1 MSITG
6 STAGDIDHMVT
17 ALDILLG
24 ALAKSAPKPIPVEVP
39 GVGTLH
45 VLPLTVR
52 DMDEQQAEA
61 MKAESRPEQI
71 ARGVARILCDADGKR
86 FPPSDELVQR
96 LMDMPWQHSQLLMQ
110 AATGAADAGNA

>member
-1 MSITG
+1 MSD
-6 STAGDIDHMVT
+6 ALT
-17 ALDILLG
+17 AL
-24 ALAKSAPKPIPVEVP
+24 LAQLQTAAPKPVAVDVP
-39 GVGTLH
+39 GVGTMF

>member
-1 MSITG
+1 MSDALTLLLAQLQ
-6 STAGDIDHMVT
+6 TA
-17 ALDILLG
+17 
-24 ALAKSAPKPIPVEVP
+24 APKPVAVVVP
-39 GVGTLH
+39 GVGVMH

>member
-1 MSITG
+1 MNITG
-6 STAGDIDHMVT
+6 STSGDIDLLGS
-17 ALDILLG
+17 ALDIVLA
-24 ALAKSAPKPIPVEVP
+24 ALKNCAPKPIPVDVP